1 MADLTPESQEV
12 VKYIYGLEH
21 SLDLYDKHIDKTTLR
36 KCFNCDQEAIIVE
49 CYYDVSSNQL

>member
-1 MADLTPESQEV
+1 MYE
-12 VKYIYGLEH
+12 LEY

-49 CYYDVSSNQL
+49 CYYDVSYAQLQ